1 MDSTPNTADAG
12 TTDVLIHAATVAGYA
27 PSIHNTQP
35 WRWRI
40 HGATADLYADTD
52 RQLRLAD
59 PDRRMLTI
67 SCGLA
72 LHHARVALAA
82 AGVAVEVDLL
92 PTAGDVGHLAHVTVT
107 GRQPATPAAQAL
119 YETLRVRRTDR
130 RPLLDEPLT
139 GAVLHDFRS
148 AAQMFGIGTYP
159 LSDRDVIALA
169 GLTEKAERDAR
180 MDAARR
186 TELAA
191 WADEDH
197 RPPYAG
203 IPLTNLPNR
212 VAPTAVPARDF
223 GHIGTL
229 ATAGG
234 HDTAATYAILYG
246 PDDAP
251 GMWLR
256 AGEALS
262 AVWLAA
268 TERGIALLPLS
279 AAVEYEATRRMLGQI
294 LAGIGYPAIAIRL
307 GMPNPNQPVPPTT
320 PRLPAAATIEIV

>member
-1 MDSTPNTADAG
+1 MDSTPNTAG
-12 TTDVLIHAATVAGYA
+12 GMTDVLTDAATVAGYA

-40 HGATADLYADTD
+40 HGTTADLYADTS

-72 LHHARVALAA
+72 LHHARVALAD
-82 AGVAVEVDLL
+82 AGIAVQVDLL
-92 PTAGDVGHLAHVTVT
+92 PTEGDLDHLARVAVT

-119 YETLRVRRTDR
+119 YETLLVRRTDR
-130 RPLLDEPLT
+130 RPLLDEPIPA
-139 GAVLHDFRS
+139 AVLHDVLSTARS
-148 AAQMFGIGTYP
+148 FGIGTLP
-159 LSDRDVIALA
+159 LTDRDVTALA
-169 GLTEKAERDAR
+169 GLTEKADRDVR

-212 VAPTAVPARDF
+212 GAPTIVPARDF

-229 ATAGG
+229 PTAGG

-246 PDDAP
+246 PDDSP

-262 AVWLAA
+262 AIWLAA

-294 LAGIGYPAIAIRL
+294 LAGVGYPAIAIRL

>member
-1 MDSTPNTADAG
+1 MDSTPNTAG
-12 TTDVLIHAATVAGYA
+12 GMTDVLTHAATVAGYA

-40 HGATADLYADTD
+40 HSTTADLYADTG

-72 LHHARVALAA
+72 LHHARVALANAGIA
-82 AGVAVEVDLL
+82 AQVDLL
-92 PTAGDVGHLAHVTVT
+92 PTEGNVDHLARVTVT
-107 GRQPATPAAQAL
+107 GRQSATPAAQAL
-119 YETLRVRRTDR
+119 YETMLVRRTDR
-130 RPLLDEPLT
+130 RPLLDEPIPA
-139 GAVLHDFRS
+139 AVLHDVLS
-148 AAQMFGIGTYP
+148 AARSFGIGTYP
-159 LSDRDVIALA
+159 LTDRDVTALA
-169 GLTEKAERDAR
+169 GLTEKADRDVR

-212 VAPTAVPARDF
+212 GVPTVVPARDF

-229 ATAGG
+229 PTAGG

-246 PDDAP
+246 PDDSP
-251 GMWLR
+251 GMWLQ

-262 AVWLAA
+262 AIWLAA
-268 TERGIALLPLS
+268 TERAIALLPLS

>member
-1 MDSTPNTADAG
+1 MDSTPTTASAG
-12 TTDVLIHAATVAGYA
+12 VTDVLTHAATVAGYA

-35 WRWRI
+35 WHWRI
-40 HGATADLYADTD
+40 HGTTADLYADTS

-82 AGVAVEVDLL
+82 DGIAAEVDHL
-92 PTAGDVGHLAHVTVT
+92 PTAAERDHLARVTVT
-107 GRQPATPAAQAL
+107 GQQPASPVAQAL
-119 YETLRVRRTDR
+119 YETMLVRRTDR
-130 RPLLDEPLT
+130 RPLLNEPLPAAT
-139 GAVLHDFRS
+139 LHDLRS
-148 AAQMFGIGTYP
+148 AANSFGTGTYL

-180 MDAARR
+180 MNAARR

-203 IPLTNLPNR
+203 IPITNLPNR
-212 VAPTAVPARDF
+212 ATPTVVPGRDF

-229 ATAGG
+229 PTAGG
-234 HDTAATYAILYG
+234 HDAAATYAILYG
-246 PDDAP
+246 PDDTP
-251 GMWLR
+251 LTWLC

-262 AVWLAA
+262 AVRIAA
-268 TERGIALLPLS
+268 AERGVALLPLS
-279 AAVEYEATRRMLGQI
+279 AAVEYEATRRMLGQV
-294 LAGIGYPAIAIRL
+294 LVGVGFPAIAIRL
-307 GMPNPNQPVPPTT
+307 GMPNRNQPAPPMT
-320 PRLPAAATIEIV
+320 PRLPAAATIDIV

>member
-1 MDSTPNTADAG
+1 M
-12 TTDVLIHAATVAGYA
+12 HAATVAGYA

-35 WRWRI
+35 WRWRV
-40 HGATADLYADTD
+40 HGTTADLYADTD
-52 RQLRLAD
+52 RQLHLAD

-72 LHHARVALAA
+72 LHHARVTLAD
-82 AGVAVEVDLL
+82 AGVAADVDLL
-92 PTAGDVGHLAHVTVT
+92 PTEGDVDHLARVNVT
-107 GRQPATPAAQAL
+107 GRQPKTPAAQAL
-119 YETLRVRRTDR
+119 YETMLVRRTDR
-130 RPLLDEPLT
+130 RPLLHEPIP
-139 GAVLHDFRS
+139 ASVLHDLRS
-148 AAQMFGIGTYP
+148 AANAFGIGTHL
-159 LSDRDVIALA
+159 LSDRDVTALA

-191 WADEDH
+191 WADEDY

-212 VAPTAVPARDF
+212 AAPTVVPARDF
-223 GHIGTL
+223 GHVGTL
-229 ATAGG
+229 PTVGG
-234 HDTAATYAILYG
+234 HDTAATYTILYG
-246 PDDAP
+246 PDDSP

-262 AVWLAA
+262 AIWLAA

-279 AAVEYEATRRMLGQI
+279 AAVESEATRSMLGQI
-294 LAGIGYPAIAIRL
+294 LDGVGYPAIAIRL
-307 GMPNPNQPVPPTT
+307 GIPNPNQPVPPTT